1 MDSIK
6 FLDPTTQFVL
16 FSVLKVI
23 LVFSI
28 GMGGV
33 AYSVLV
39 ERKVSAWI
47 QDRPGPNRVAPFF
60 VEFIPVIG
68 PWLVRGS
75 LGGRCRTR
83 QGTALPA
90 TF

>member
-39 ERKVSAWI
+39 ERKVSAWT
-47 QDRPGPNRVAPFF
+47 
-60 VEFIPVIG
+60 E
-68 PWLVRGS
+68 
-75 LGGRCRTR
+75 
-83 QGTALPA
+83 
-90 TF
+90 